1 MESVAR
7 LPAYGESPTKI
18 CVLTL
23 PVTRSRTFTVV
34 IKNLLGPS
42 GVGAGDTGGEFE
54 VHLRSST
61 LLPRFREDCGRLA
74 LDRIAIHRVT
84 VSEASSH

>member
-54 VHLRSST
+54 VHL
-61 LLPRFREDCGRLA
+61 
-74 LDRIAIHRVT
+74 
-84 VSEASSH
+84 